1 MADITQLQDLELS
14 QSSTAT
20 NPVVTVARKISDSE
34 TDLITSSTLV
44 DKDGSTI
51 TKACILGIRKANGY
65 VENVYVAAAGITG
78 TAVTITTRGLKLG
91 GIDFTATLAGN
102 AVSHEQGEEVF
113 LNVSPF
119 ELQQIVDALQGDI
132 ATGGTG
138 LKVGDGTDVDVTLT
152 AFNGDTNAPFF
163 QYASA
168 TSEWLYSNNGVD
180 TTPFGTGAGVTG
192 GDGITVTAGDIDIDT
207 TDTTVF
213 VNTSGGAG
221 DENKAPIL
229 NGSGELANNFIPTA
243 SQGEAEAGTDDT
255 VFMTPLKTQQ
265 AIDDNTVAPD
275 SSISII
281 ESSTGLVGT
290 TTTADLTIPLGDSGF
305 THLEIDILI
314 GAANSTSPLGNNG
327 NVKRDIVKRIMLGDY
342 FIHRGQQSTFV
353 DISTTSGNT
362 PAWYA
367 NVSKTLSSISHTNGG
382 TTTTTI
388 NSISIVGSDLK
399 INYTVTIGDAG
410 ISAGIVRVLSYLVSK

>member
-65 VENVYVAAAGITG
+65 VENVYIAAAGITG

-119 ELQQIVDALQGDI
+119 ELQQITDTLKGDI
-132 ATGGTG
+132 ATGGTEF
-138 LKVGDGTDVDVTLT
+138 KIGDDTDVDVTLT
-152 AFNGDTNAPFF
+152 AFNGDANLPFF

-213 VNTSGGAG
+213 VSTTAGAG
-221 DENKAPIL
+221 DVGKAPIL
-229 NGSGELANNFIPTA
+229 DAVGQLDDGFIPLANQ
-243 SQGEAEAGTDDT
+243 SEAETGTDDT
-255 VFMTPLKTQQ
+255 VFMTPLKTKQ
-265 AIDDNTVAPD
+265 AIDINVITAK
-275 SSISII
+275 SYS
-281 ESSTGLVGT
+281 EGTSTTGILTT
-290 TTTADLTIPLGDSGF
+290 TTTADFIVTLDDTTYTRYKVDLQ
-305 THLEIDILI
+305 I
-314 GAANSTSPLGNNG
+314 GADESHSGTNGKIQRMIIEGVSGYDLLSFQSPSQSPVSLTSIGTFPLSTASVTISTSASAT
-327 NVKRDIVKRIMLGDY
+327 V
-342 FIHRGQQSTFV
+342 TE
-353 DISTTSGNT
+353 SGGSGT
-362 PAWYA
+362 ATI
-367 NVSKTLSSISHTNGG
+367 TL
-382 TTTTTI
+382 
-388 NSISIVGSDLK
+388 NSITIVGNELR
-399 INYTVTIGDAG
+399 INYTSSVDTPADSGVN
-410 ISAGIVRVLSYLVSK
+410 IVVHNLIVSN